1 MCWQGWPEDNKH
13 FYQMKIVEN
22 YDDHDEKNCDIVEN
36 YDETIDIDE
45 KNIVILLMKTTMRT
59 RPVDEPSS
67 LRQVYDSAALES
79 LTSPLRLPCIGYN
92 INCSFIIFIIIP
104 LY

>member
-1 MCWQGWPEDNKH
+1 MCWLGWPEYAKH

-22 YDDHDEKNCDIVEN
+22 YDDHDEKNCDIVDEN
-36 YDETIDIDE
+36 YDENIDIDE
-45 KNIVILLMKTTMRT
+45 KNIVILLMKTTMRA

-79 LTSPLRLPCIGYN
+79 LTSLLRLPCIDYQL
-92 INCSFIIFIIIP
+92 S
-104 LY
+104 LLLLLLE

>member
-1 MCWQGWPEDNKH
+1 MPRI
-13 FYQMKIVEN
+13 FIIMKIVEN
-22 YDDHDEKNCDIVEN
+22 YDDHDEKNCDIVDEN
-36 YDETIDIDE
+36 YDETSDINE

-79 LTSPLRLPCIGYN
+79 LTSLLRLPCVDYN
-92 INCSFIIFIIIP
+92 TNCSFIIFIIIP

>member
-1 MCWQGWPEDNKH
+1 MCWLGWPEYAKH

-22 YDDHDEKNCDIVEN
+22 YDDH
-36 YDETIDIDE
+36 DE

-79 LTSPLRLPCIGYN
+79 LTSPLSENTNYL
-92 INCSFIIFIIIP
+92 
-104 LY
+104 